1 MARTVQNRTEPFLIL
16 VLKPS
21 AITESILQKEK
32 KLGGGGGGGG
42 DRICHVTDTGEAR
55 EAGPVL

>member
-1 MARTVQNRTEPFLIL
+1 MARTVQNGTEPLLVL

-32 KLGGGGGGGG
+32 KLGGGGGGG
-42 DRICHVTDTGEAR
+42 DRMCHVTDTGGAR

>member
-1 MARTVQNRTEPFLIL
+1 MARMVQNGTQPFLVL

-32 KLGGGGGGGG
+32 KLGCVC
-42 DRICHVTDTGEAR
+42 DRMCHVTDTGGAR
-55 EAGPVL
+55 EAVPVL